1 MKEKLQNLLNNSYT
15 PYYKY
20 PVASV
25 VIMKDGTEFSGVN
38 VETSSPASGICAER
52 NALYSAIAA
61 GYAKGS
67 VKEIHVMSKTEDDCF
82 PCFICRHALNDLCDK
97 DVLVISH
104 TYSNSRIVTHTI
116 EELCPYPFSDDNM
129 KGTSI
134 WKADSLA

>member
-1 MKEKLQNLLNNSYT
+1 MKEKLQILLNNSYT

-20 PVASV
+20 PVASIIV
-25 VIMKDGTEFSGVN
+25 MKDGTEFSGVN

-52 NALYSAIAA
+52 NALYSAITA
-61 GYAKGS
+61 GYKKGD

-97 DVLVISH
+97 NVEVISH
-104 TYSNSRIVTHTI
+104 TYSNSRIIKHTI

-129 KGTSI
+129 KGTS
-134 WKADSLA
+134 L

>member
-1 MKEKLQNLLNNSYT
+1 MKEKLQKLLNNSYT

-20 PVASV
+20 SVASI
-25 VIMKDGTEFSGVN
+25 VIMKDNTLFEGVN

-61 GYAKGS
+61 GYTKGD

-97 DVLVISH
+97 DTKVFSH
-104 TYSNSRIVTHTI
+104 TYSDERIVMHTI
-116 EELCPYPFSDDNM
+116 EELCPYPFSDDNV
-129 KGTSI
+129 KG
-134 WKADSLA
+134 SL